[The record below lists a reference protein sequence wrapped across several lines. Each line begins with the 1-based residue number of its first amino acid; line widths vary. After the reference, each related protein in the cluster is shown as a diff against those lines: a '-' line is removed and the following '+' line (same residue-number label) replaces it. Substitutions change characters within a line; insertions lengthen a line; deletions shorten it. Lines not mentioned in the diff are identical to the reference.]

1 MEYANLSPE
10 SKQKLSD
17 FFKEYFASD
26 YYKDSQTYLREV
38 VRKNE
43 QARYNLSVPQP
54 TQEK

>member
-17 FFKEYFASD
+17 FFKDYFASD
-26 YYKDSQTYLREV
+26 YYKNSQKYLRDV

-43 QARYNLSVPQP
+43 QARYNLPVPQP